1 MAIAPGRCLMVQVMR
16 LHPMMLGLA
25 LAAAAVSG
33 CAKPGTVTGLRSS
46 PGEALV
52 RSLADPKAR
61 DTAYC
66 ELLSLRLYHRPKDAY
81 KDTCGPVSEVVT
93 APQPRGSPLYIV
105 FTKPEYE
112 IEREPIRRGP
122 AGPFSI
128 FDSNGYIVPVFSS
141 ANVVNYESELFTYSP
156 AGEVAIGNVF
166 GVTHGSAFDAGHWS
180 VQTLNI
186 IPVTVGQK
194 SALSVVLGPPT
205 FGFDDGCAGNFWSW
219 RYGDADADGRPEI
232 QIGPRVDAEGNITPT
247 ATFRW
252 SSDEQKYVGPTGS
265 VAEQFIQFEPDD
277 RKAFD
282 AYAEAWRG
290 MQEKRTGRRLSWCR
304 SGAGGTS
311 SSR

>member
-1 MAIAPGRCLMVQVMR
+1 MHQIMR
-16 LHPMMLGLA
+16 LHLMMLGLA
-25 LAAAAVSG
+25 LAAAAVPG
-33 CAKPGTVTGLRSS
+33 CAKAATVTGLRSS
-46 PGEALV
+46 SGEALV

-66 ELLSLRLYHRPKDAY
+66 ELLGLRLYHRPKDAY
-81 KDTCGPVSEVVT
+81 QDTCGPVSEVVT
-93 APQPRGSPLYIV
+93 APQPAGSPLYIV
-105 FTKPEYE
+105 FSKLEYE

-128 FDSNGYIVPVFSS
+128 FDSGGYIVPVFSS

-156 AGEVAIGNVF
+156 AGEVAIANVF

-186 IPVTVGQK
+186 IPITVGQK

-232 QIGPRVDAEGNITPT
+232 QIGPRADAEGNIKPT

-252 SSDEQKYVGPTGS
+252 SSNEQKYVGPRGS

-282 AYAEAWRG
+282 AYAEAWRR
-290 MQEKRTGRRLSWCR
+290 MQEKRTGHRLSWCR

-311 SSR
+311 NSR